1 MGTKNVKNYKK
12 KALPFLKPGADPGFG
27 QEGAQLLSPKVA
39 DVAKWSHASV
49 ASNVR
54 LGSKP
59 LSEPWKWGHI
69 SMGPRPP
76 PGSAPVETI

>member
-1 MGTKNVKNYKK
+1 MRTKNVKNYKK
-12 KALPFLKPGADPGFG
+12 KALPFFKPGADLGFG

-49 ASNVR
+49 VSNVR

-59 LSEPWKWGHI
+59 LSGPWKWGHI
-69 SMGPRPP
+69 STGPRPP
-76 PGSAPVETI
+76 PPRIRTR